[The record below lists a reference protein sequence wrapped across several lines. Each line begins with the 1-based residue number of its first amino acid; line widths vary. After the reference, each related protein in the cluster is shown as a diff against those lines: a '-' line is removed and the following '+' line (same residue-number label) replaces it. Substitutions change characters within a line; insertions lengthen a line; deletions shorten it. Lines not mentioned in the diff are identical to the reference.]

1 MTNYLTWVNHWDH
14 FSFLAFVQITTVYG
28 FSPWRGQIFEI
39 FESKGPWY
47 DLMGDYDLMDDL
59 MNPTL
64 PISSPNRLVFLRFL
78 ELLNCFVGFRDRKG
92 FYGLWL
98 VDKIWQNIKMKT
110 TLSKSNVK
118 NPALPKRRLGW
129 GLGIQSG
136 LDSIAYKRN
145 EKSENRD
152 DQSNSTA
159 VTNLSKN
166 QTASYERHFTHNL
179 YNLYCGI

>member
-1 MTNYLTWVNHWDH
+1 
-14 FSFLAFVQITTVYG
+14 
-28 FSPWRGQIFEI
+28 
-39 FESKGPWY
+39 
-47 DLMGDYDLMDDL
+47 
-59 MNPTL
+59 
-64 PISSPNRLVFLRFL
+64 
-78 ELLNCFVGFRDRKG
+78 
-92 FYGLWL
+92 
-98 VDKIWQNIKMKT
+98 MKT

-118 NPALPKRRLGW
+118 SQSLPKRRLGW

-136 LDSIAYKRN
+136 LESIAYKRN